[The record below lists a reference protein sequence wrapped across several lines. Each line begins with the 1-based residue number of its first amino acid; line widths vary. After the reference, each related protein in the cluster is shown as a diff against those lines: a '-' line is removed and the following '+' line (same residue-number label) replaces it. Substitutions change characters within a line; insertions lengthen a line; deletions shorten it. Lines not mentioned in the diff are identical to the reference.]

1 MMRIC
6 ISLALSL
13 IFLLQLSAQS
23 TLNSKPDSVYLLS
36 YATTKNRGHNGL
48 HYAWSHDG
56 KSWNKVSNEFSFVKS
71 DYGSWGSQKRMLSP
85 FVIFGKD
92 KKWHAVWSLNEDES
106 RFAHAESDDLIS
118 WRRQSYPDIK
128 EGNFLDP
135 IVSFNPN
142 SNNYSVLFKSGD
154 QLKKVTTSDFKTYTE
169 EILIAQSD
177 YKDPRKS
184 FEIDGENV
192 TGNVHR
198 VSWWT
203 LEKILNHA
211 ELKNYKNLLYS
222 ETTSQDAVRFAG
234 LKPVDVTVKA
244 VPENSK
250 AISEMLI
257 GIFYEDINYAADGG
271 LYAELVQNR
280 SFEYTPS
287 DRNNRDQSWNHSHS
301 WSLSDQSDL
310 KVETASPIHEN
321 NPTYAVLDLKNPGVA
336 LSNVGFAGIVIRQGE
351 KYDFSVFTK
360 QISGKTSN
368 VKVRLVDENG
378 NILAESSLKNPAS
391 KWSKQQTILTAKS
404 GSNNAVLQFIP
415 SGNGKLAVDMVSLFP
430 QKTFNNRKNGL
441 RADLAQT
448 LADMKPKFI
457 RFPGGCVAHG
467 DGIHNIYHWKNT
479 VGPVETRKGQ
489 RNIWNYHQTGGLGY
503 FEYFQFCE
511 DVGAAPLPVVAAGV
525 PCQNSA
531 HGGQNGGIPMCDMD
545 DYVQDVLDLIEWANG
560 DPKTSRWAKM
570 RADAGHPKPFN
581 LKYVGVGNEDLIT
594 DVFEERFKMIFDAV
608 KEKYPEIVVIGT
620 VGPFYEG
627 TDYDEGWELAT
638 RMDVSMVDEHYYVS
652 PGWYIHNQDYY
663 DKYDRTKSKVYLG
676 EYASHMHGR
685 PNNLETALTEALHL
699 INIERNGDVVSMT
712 SYAPLLAKE
721 GFTQWNPDLIYFNNT
736 EVKPTVGYEVQKM
749 FGNNAGTQYIPAKV
763 NVDNWREDVKKRFAI
778 SIVKEPQSGD
788 LIVKMVNLL
797 PESANV
803 KLDLPVSDSS
813 RATMSI
819 LTGNPADRKLTPTT
833 SEVSLSK
840 DSPIELKA
848 YSLTI
853 LRMSGK

>member
-1 MMRIC
+1 MKKIL
-6 ISLALSL
+6 SFALAVFF
-13 IFLLQLSAQS
+13 IQQLSAQS

-56 KSWNKVSNEFSFVKS
+56 KSWNNVSNEFSFLRS
-71 DYGSWGSQKRMLSP
+71 DYGTWGAQKRMLSP
-85 FVIFGKD
+85 FVIFGND
-92 KKWHAVWSLNEDES
+92 GKWHAIWSLNENES

-118 WRRQSYPDIK
+118 WRRQSYPDIS

-135 IVSFNPN
+135 LISFDSNSSQYSIV
-142 SNNYSVLFKSGD
+142 FKSD
-154 QLKKVTTSDFKTYTE
+154 NKFKKLTTSDFKTYSQE
-169 EILIAQSD
+169 VAVNESD
-177 YKDPRKS
+177 FTNTRKN
-184 FEIDGENV
+184 FEIEGEQV
-192 TGNVHR
+192 SGIVHR

-203 LEKILNHA
+203 LDKILNHA

-222 ETTSQDAVRFAG
+222 ETMSQDAVRFAD

-244 VPENSK
+244 VPED
-250 AISEMLI
+250 AYEISDMLI

-271 LYAELVQNR
+271 LYAELIQNR
-280 SFEYTPS
+280 SFEYKPS
-287 DRNNRDQSWNHSHS
+287 DRNNHDQSWNHSHS
-301 WSLSDQSDL
+301 WSLSDNSEL
-310 KVETASPIHEN
+310 SIETTSPIHPN

-351 KYDFSVFTK
+351 KYDFSIFTR
-360 QISGKTSN
+360 QISGRIN
-368 VKVRLVDENG
+368 EVKVRLVDENG
-378 NILAESSLKNPAS
+378 NILAENNLKKPSS
-391 KWSKQQTILTAKS
+391 KWSSQQAILTAKAS
-404 GSNNAVLQFIP
+404 SNNAKLQFIP
-415 SGNGKLAVDMVSLFP
+415 TGHGKLAVDMISLFP
-430 QKTFNNRKNGL
+430 QNTFKNRKNGL
-441 RADLAQT
+441 RPDLAQV
-448 LADMKPKFI
+448 LADLKPRFI

-467 DGIHNIYHWKNT
+467 DGIHNIYNWKNT
-479 VGPVETRKGQ
+479 VGPIETRKGQ
-489 RNIWNYHQTGGLGY
+489 RNIWNYHQSGGLGY

-511 DVGAAPLPVVAAGV
+511 DVGAAPLPIVAAGV

-531 HGGQNGGIPMCDMD
+531 DGGQNGGIPMCDMD
-545 DYVQDVLDLIEWANG
+545 DYVQDVLDLIDWANG
-560 DPKTSRWAKM
+560 DPKTSKWAKM

-627 TDYDEGWELAT
+627 TDYDEGWDLAT
-638 RMDVSMVDEHYYVS
+638 RYEVPIVDEHYYVS

-663 DKYDRTKSKVYLG
+663 DKYDRNKSKVYLG

-699 INIERNGDVVSMT
+699 INIERNGDVVHMT

-736 EVKPTVGYEVQKM
+736 EVKPTVGYEVQKL
-749 FGNNAGTQYIPAKV
+749 FGNNSGTQYIPAKV
-763 NVDNWREDVKKRFAI
+763 NVDNWRDDVKKRFAI
-778 SIVKEPQSGD
+778 SIVKESNSGD

-797 PESANV
+797 PETANV
-803 KLDLPVSDSS
+803 KLELPVLDNTKVT
-813 RATMSI
+813 RTI
-819 LTGNPADRKLTPTT
+819 LTGKPADRKLSPATD
-833 SEVSLSK
+833 EIILSK
-840 DSPIELKA
+840 DSPIEVSA

-853 LRMSGK
+853 LRIGK